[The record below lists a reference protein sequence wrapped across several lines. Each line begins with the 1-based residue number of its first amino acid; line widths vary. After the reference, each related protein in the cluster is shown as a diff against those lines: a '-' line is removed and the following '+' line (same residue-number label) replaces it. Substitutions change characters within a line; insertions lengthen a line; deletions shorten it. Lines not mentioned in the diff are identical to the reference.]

1 MSSINKYLKYRN
13 KYLELKQQIGAAR
26 VSFAPTTGNP
36 ISGIQRRVTGA
47 NEWKDSLKYWGKRIL
62 GKSLHRFARKL
73 YTGELDIN
81 RSNDPSSLFNASV
94 YFYNDDD
101 DTTFKSNNHIQGI
114 YIGYA
119 LNVISELIITNKD
132 LINNQIPRLLYFSL
146 KKIIDDN
153 KDLKRKGQ
161 LFLDSD
167 QLEKKVQNEISKYI
181 DENVGSIDT
190 GINNE
195 GFKIF
200 PVMIVN
206 PSNDDNDIYIDDI
219 YKKYSN
225 GITIDG
231 NTLLLPNRENKEN
244 IRLNTIMISGIRFK
258 TLVYRD

>member
-1 MSSINKYLKYRN
+1 MSSINKYLKYKN
-13 KYLELKQQIGAAR
+13 KYLELKQQNAGAR
-26 VSFAPTTGNP
+26 GVSFAPGTNNP
-36 ISGIQRRVTGA
+36 ISGIQRKATGA
-47 NEWKDSLKYWGKRIL
+47 NEWKDSLKYWTKRIL

-101 DTTFKSNNHIQGI
+101 DTTFKNNNRIQGI

-161 LFLDSD
+161 SFLASD
-167 QLEKKVQNEISKYI
+167 ELEEKVQNEIKKYI

-206 PSNDDNDIYIDDI
+206 PSNDNDINYIENI
-219 YKKYSN
+219 YTKYPN

-231 NTLLLPNRENKEN
+231 NILPLPNKEN